1 MKKRIAAFCGFAVM
15 CTVELAIRKL
25 HGGFSN
31 THFDDVALIPL
42 IYCLTRVI
50 YVTENKYL
58 PALIFTLGTLD
69 QLALYVTNGGLANID
84 THNLTHTVISSA
96 SYIKTVVGYFAGTIL
111 IYFAQIIFDIVRG
124 ILNKEY
130 RASERRSLI
139 VLALAIMMIMSTG
152 GYCLWENNALV
163 TSHYTYTS
171 AEIGDGLDG
180 YKIMQI
186 SDLHNQAF
194 GEKSSGLLKAI
205 NDESPD
211 IIVVTGDIVDSRHT
225 DIGTALE
232 FIQGAVKIA
241 PVYYITGNHEYNLP
255 TEAFNVLMQGMSDA
269 GVTILDNKCVKIS
282 VRNEVFNLIGL
293 SDTNLT
299 DSTLSRISPSS
310 ENRLNILLAHK
321 PQFISNYAA
330 EDADIVLA
338 GHAHGGQIRLPFIGG
353 LYAPGQG
360 LRPEYYEGTY
370 TVDNTTMVVSRG
382 LGNSVFP
389 FRINNRPEIVVL
401 ELKKP

>member
-1 MKKRIAAFCGFAVM
+1 MKKRIAAFCGFAMM
-15 CTVELAIRKL
+15 CAVELAICQL

-42 IYCLTRVI
+42 IYCLIRTI
-50 YVTENKYL
+50 YVTENKCL
-58 PALIFTLGTLD
+58 PALIFTLGSLN
-69 QLALYVTNGGLANID
+69 QLALYITNVGLSNID
-84 THNLTHTVISSA
+84 TQNLTYTVISSKA
-96 SYIKTVVGYFAGTIL
+96 YIKTVIGYFAGTIL
-111 IYFAQIIFDIVRG
+111 IYFSQIIFDIVRG
-124 ILNKEY
+124 VLNKEY
-130 RASERRSLI
+130 RANEKRALI
-139 VLALAIMMIMSTG
+139 ALAVGMVLVMSAG
-152 GYCLWENNALV
+152 GYCMWENYSLV

-171 AEIGDGLDG
+171 EEIGDELDG
-180 YKIMQI
+180 YKIVQI

-194 GEKSSGLLKAI
+194 GEKSSRLLNAI
-205 NDESPD
+205 SDESPN

-225 DIGTALE
+225 DIATALE
-232 FIQGAVKIA
+232 FIQGAVEIA

-255 TEAFNVLMQGMSDA
+255 AEAFNVLMQGMTDA
-269 GVTILDNKCVKIS
+269 GVTILDNKRVKIS
-282 VRNEVFNLIGL
+282 VGKESFNLIGL

-299 DSTLSRISPSS
+299 DGTLSRISPSS
-310 ENRLNILLAHK
+310 QNRLNILLAHE

-330 EDADIVLA
+330 EDADIVLS

-370 TVDNTTMVVSRG
+370 TVDDTTMIVSRG

-389 FRINNRPEIVVL
+389 LRINDRPEIVVL
-401 ELKKP
+401 ELKKS